1 MRNPITRLTFY
12 LDQLSS
18 GSIKNINN
26 FPYLK
31 FIIPKK
37 ISVQVREPLKNQRPK
52 VRYPYISINL
62 IKLRGLL
69 FSTDPIKIDN
79 I

>member
-37 ISVQVREPLKNQRPK
+37 ISVQVREPLKN
-52 VRYPYISINL
+52 
-62 IKLRGLL
+62 
-69 FSTDPIKIDN
+69 
-79 I
+79 